1 MCMVTSVSPEV
12 CTSFYA
18 TWCLVWGS
26 LFGFGYSFLLLADL
40 MEVGTVDRNFPFQR
54 TFRVVIAG
62 LGLSYL
68 GAGILMTLG
77 IKYVSDFQG
86 SILMIYI
93 ILLL

>member
-1 MCMVTSVSPEV
+1 
-12 CTSFYA
+12 
-18 TWCLVWGS
+18 
-26 LFGFGYSFLLLADL
+26 LLLADL

-54 TFRVVIAG
+54 TLRVVIAG

-77 IKYVSDFQG
+77 IKHVSHFQG